1 MLEPLWRVLSTKLM
15 LYTCAFFFPMC
26 WRKPVCLAEREFC
39 VSFFGLDTQQQQQ
52 QSQQQQQG
60 DDNGRPAERSF
71 NDELRKMMSKL
82 FAVLELEFVS
92 FLATFEKIDSLW
104 VSPLSLFSFFY
115 SFFHFW
121 MILLNFYSLRFF
133 SFLSWILHNF
143 SWVWSPSGFL
153 TTFEEVTVWIHLI
166 CCA

>member
-1 MLEPLWRVLSTKLM
+1 M

-60 DDNGRPAERSF
+60 DDNGRPAERSI

-92 FLATFEKIDSLW
+92 FLATFEKIDSL
-104 VSPLSLFSFFY
+104 
-115 SFFHFW
+115 
-121 MILLNFYSLRFF
+121 
-133 SFLSWILHNF
+133 
-143 SWVWSPSGFL
+143 
-153 TTFEEVTVWIHLI
+153 
-166 CCA
+166 